1 MAKSR
6 LVGSYPVIGIRPTID
21 GRRGAL
27 DVRGSLEEQTMNMA
41 KSAAKLFEENLNT
54 DFISATLSSPRT
66 KGGVVKVK
74 VRPLLKKGTLFFQLE
89 EFKGNQAFHRNLPA
103 DEACAALLLYMEEM
117 KQLQMETRQSSITAL
132 VSKKGKVTVK
142 KKARREPAKEAD
154 LSHNRQKRYILEEG
168 VPVPFLV
175 DLGVMTGEG
184 RVVHAKF
191 DKFRQINRFIEMI
204 DDAIREYKGEE
215 IHIIDFGCGKS
226 YLTFIMYYYF
236 TEIRHMKVRMLGLDL
251 KKDVIEKCNRA
262 AEKYGYD
269 NLRFELGDING
280 FQTPFDVD
288 MVVTLHACDTATDFA
303 LYNAITW
310 NAKMIF
316 SVPCCQHEVNKQIQ
330 SEDYS
335 LLTRYGI
342 IKERFSAL
350 TTDAIRANLLECCG
364 YKTQLLEFI
373 DFEHTPKNILIR
385 AVRRPVLPSSAKKKY
400 LAEVENMC
408 REFHLEPTLY
418 TLLRNDC
425 KV

>member
-1 MAKSR
+1 M
-6 LVGSYPVIGIRPTID
+6 
-21 GRRGAL
+21 
-27 DVRGSLEEQTMNMA
+27 
-41 KSAAKLFEENLNT
+41 
-54 DFISATLSSPRT
+54 
-66 KGGVVKVK
+66 
-74 VRPLLKKGTLFFQLE
+74 LL
-89 EFKGNQAFHRNLPA
+89 
-103 DEACAALLLYMEEM
+103 
-117 KQLQMETRQSSITAL
+117 I
-132 VSKKGKVTVK
+132 SKKGKVTYRCK
-142 KKARREPAKEAD
+142 KQAEGAAKVQE
-154 LSHNRQKRYILEEG
+154 SHNRKKKYLLEEG
-168 VPVPFLV
+168 TVIPPLV
-175 DLGVMTGEG
+175 DMGVFTADGK
-184 RVVHAKF
+184 VVRTMY
-191 DKFRQINRFIEMI
+191 DKFRQINRFLEIIE
-204 DDAIREYKGEE
+204 DGVRDYPYD
-215 IHIIDFGCGKS
+215 HLNIIDFGCGKS
-226 YLTFIMYYYF
+226 YLTFILYYYF
-236 TEIRHMKVRMLGLDL
+236 AEIKKMNVQIVGLDL
-251 KKDVIEKCNRA
+251 KEDVIKNCNLA

-269 NLRFELGDING
+269 DLRFELGDING

>member
-1 MAKSR
+1 MVSEELKSKLQQITQQEIYKVIVSKPSDKAAKYRKIEIEKKSSGYQAAAYTQKQVFHEKVEPDGLLDYLSGR
-6 LVGSYPVIGIRPTID
+6 VGSEFLQLNAWD
-21 GRRGAL
+21 GN
-27 DVRGSLEEQTMNMA
+27 SEYM
-41 KSAAKLFEENLNT
+41 
-54 DFISATLSSPRT
+54 
-66 KGGVVKVK
+66 
-74 VRPLLKKGTLFFQLE
+74 LL
-89 EFKGNQAFHRNLPA
+89 
-103 DEACAALLLYMEEM
+103 
-117 KQLQMETRQSSITAL
+117 I
-132 VSKKGKVTVK
+132 SKKGKVTYRCK
-142 KKARREPAKEAD
+142 KQAEGAAKVQE
-154 LSHNRQKRYILEEG
+154 SHNRKKKYLLEEG
-168 VPVPFLV
+168 TVIPPLV
-175 DLGVMTGEG
+175 DMGVFTADGK
-184 RVVHAKF
+184 VVRTMY
-191 DKFRQINRFIEMI
+191 DKFRQINRFLEIIE
-204 DDAIREYKGEE
+204 DGVRDYPYD
-215 IHIIDFGCGKS
+215 HLNIIDFGCGKS

-236 TEIRHMKVRMLGLDL
+236 TEIRHMKVQMLGLDL